1 MDISRLGDQ
10 NKHIEQ
16 HRFQS
21 DLNPV
26 EKSNAASSAADTPD
40 SVQFTPSRN
49 DRIDLSNGSFNK
61 EIDFAQKVYSNLNA
75 QGADNVRRARA
86 NIQNGNYDLNNPQVA
101 DKVVKGLAGDI
112 TGNSATASGAVSSS
126 SSSEEASESAAGQN
140 RLEEIREK
148 VRNNQD
154 VLNTVAQRIYKS
166 ISKI

>member
-26 EKSNAASSAADTPD
+26 NKTNATASSDAPD

-49 DRIDLSNGSFNK
+49 DSIELSSGSFNK
-61 EIDFAQKVYSNLNA
+61 EIDFAQKVYSNLNV
-75 QGADNVRRARA
+75 QSADSVRKAKS
-86 NIQNGNYDLNNPQVA
+86 NIQNGSYDLSNPKVA
-101 DKVVKGLAGDI
+101 DKVINGLANDI
-112 TGNSATASGAVSSS
+112 TGSSASGTSSV
-126 SSSEEASESAAGQN
+126 SSSEEAGETAANQSK
-140 RLEEIREK
+140 LEEIREK

-154 VLNTVAQRIYKS
+154 VLNTVAQRLYKS

>member
-21 DLNPV
+21 DVNPV
-26 EKSNAASSAADTPD
+26 GKTNAMASTDAPD

-49 DRIDLSNGSFNK
+49 DSIELSSGSFNK

-75 QGADNVRRARA
+75 QSTDTVRKAKS
-86 NIQNGNYDLNNPQVA
+86 NIQNGSYDLSNPKVA
-101 DKVVKGLAGDI
+101 DKVVNGLAGDI
-112 TGNSATASGAVSSS
+112 TGSSASGTGAA
-126 SSSEEASESAAGQN
+126 SSSEEAGETAANQSK
-140 RLEEIREK
+140 LEEIREK
-148 VRNNQD
+148 VKNNQD
-154 VLNTVAQRIYKS
+154 VLNTVAQRLYKS

>member
-26 EKSNAASSAADTPD
+26 DKSNVASSTDAPD

-49 DRIDLSNGSFNK
+49 DSIELSKGAFNK
-61 EIDFAQKVYSNLNA
+61 EIDFAQKVYSKLNT
-75 QGADNVRRARA
+75 QGTEHVKQARA
-86 NIQNGNYDLNNPQVA
+86 NVQNGVYDLNNPKIA
-101 DKVVKGLAGDI
+101 DKVVKGLTGDL
-112 TGNSATASGAVSSS
+112 TGQ
-126 SSSEEASESAAGQN
+126 SAAGTGKTNSGEEANEPAIGQS

-148 VRNNQD
+148 VKNNQD
-154 VLNTVAQRIYKS
+154 VLNTVAQRLYKS